1 MGPSGKSQG
10 DNFIFFKDSKQN
22 MLILAGTVESDE
34 MKLPSSLREES
45 EEHDSRRSEIMD
57 KENFQVNNGQ

>member
-1 MGPSGKSQG
+1 
-10 DNFIFFKDSKQN
+10 